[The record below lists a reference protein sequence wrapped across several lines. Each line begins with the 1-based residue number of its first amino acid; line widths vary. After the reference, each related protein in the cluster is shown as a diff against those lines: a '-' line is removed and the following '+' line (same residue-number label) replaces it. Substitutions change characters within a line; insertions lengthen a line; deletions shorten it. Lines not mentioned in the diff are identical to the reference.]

1 MLVIPWADLSL
12 CRHDHG
18 FSESVLGSF
27 FRNVLGSF
35 SCVKF
40 VIIEA
45 FGFGCSNSV
54 VVFSNVDPFM
64 DSLFCNTCIFSNLFS
79 TVLYIW
85 CHQANLIVVV

>member
-54 VVFSNVDPFM
+54 VV
-64 DSLFCNTCIFSNLFS
+64 
-79 TVLYIW
+79 
-85 CHQANLIVVV
+85 